1 MRSSDRLPTRF
12 PDGAKY
18 VLESHGGTVRRFVE
32 FPDGRRVDLPA
43 RKAVACTGAELND
56 VSIVPAVAVAEAPAA
71 RRRAARR
78 AALTHA

>member
-18 VLESHGGTVRRFVE
+18 VLESHGGMVRRFVE
-32 FPDGRRVDLPA
+32 FPDGRRVTLPA
-43 RKAVACTGAELND
+43 RKAVACTRADLTE
-56 VSIVPAVAVAEAPAA
+56 VSLVPAVAEAPAS

-78 AALTHA
+78 PALAHA